1 MHRFGLAFL
10 CSVCVSGGIA
20 RGQNQTIEPIHAQP
34 GAVLAFHV
42 QTRLNPADR
51 NEMDVLPKGTVIHV
65 KMLNG
70 VDSSVDRDG
79 SEFHGEIVDSV
90 SAGSK
95 VIVHSESEVRGIL
108 VLLRSKNHP
117 EGFRYELLVTSL
129 TDHAKT
135 YDLTAS
141 LNPSFFDAG
150 PPAPAISRTDP
161 QTQREPRTNDVSS
174 ANSPASLHN

>member
-1 MHRFGLAFL
+1 MHRFGVIFL
-10 CSVCVSGGIA
+10 CSVCVFGGAA
-20 RGQNQTIEPIHAQP
+20 RGQNTNIEPIHAQL
-34 GAVLAFHV
+34 GAVLTFHL

-51 NEMDVLPKGTVIHV
+51 NEMDVLPKGTVIRV
-65 KMLNG
+65 RMLNG
-70 VDSSVDRDG
+70 VDSNVDRDG
-79 SEFHGEIVDSV
+79 SEFHGEVVDSV

-117 EGFRYELLVTSL
+117 DGFRYELLVTSV

-141 LNPSFFDAG
+141 LNPSFFDAVAPV
-150 PPAPAISRTDP
+150 PPTSKAEAPRDP
-161 QTQREPRTNDVSS
+161 NARDSGA
-174 ANSPASLHN
+174 ANLQSPLHN

>member
-1 MHRFGLAFL
+1 MHRFGVVFL
-10 CSVCVSGGIA
+10 CSLCVFGGTA
-20 RGQNQTIEPIHAQP
+20 RGQNANIQPIHAQL
-34 GAVLAFHV
+34 GAVLTFHL
-42 QTRLNPADR
+42 QTRLNPSSR
-51 NEMDVLPKGTVIHV
+51 NEMDGLPRGTVIRV

-79 SEFHGEIVDSV
+79 SEFHGEVVDSV

-95 VIVHSESEVRGIL
+95 VIVHRESEVRGML

-135 YDLTAS
+135 YNLTAS
-141 LNPSFFDAG
+141 LNPSFIDAAV
-150 PPAPAISRTDP
+150 PTSPDTQAETQRDSRTN
-161 QTQREPRTNDVSS
+161 EAGSS
-174 ANSPASLHN
+174 ALQTPLHN

>member
-10 CSVCVSGGIA
+10 CSACVFGGTA
-20 RGQNQTIEPIHAQP
+20 RGQNANIEPIHAQP
-34 GAVLAFHV
+34 GAVLTFHL
-42 QTRLNPADR
+42 QTRLNPTDR
-51 NEMDVLPKGTVIHV
+51 NEMDVLPKGTVIRV

-79 SEFHGEIVDSV
+79 SEFHGEVVDSV

-95 VIVHSESEVRGIL
+95 IIVHSESEVRGIL
-108 VLLRSKNHP
+108 VLLRSRSHP

-135 YDLTAS
+135 YNLTAS
-141 LNPSFFDAG
+141 LNPSFLDSG
-150 PPAPAISRTDP
+150 APSQPVSKAEA
-161 QTQREPRTNDVSS
+161 QRDPRTNDAGS
-174 ANSPASLHN
+174 ANLPLPLRN

>member
-1 MHRFGLAFL
+1 MHRFGVVFL
-10 CSVCVSGGIA
+10 CSLCVFGGTA
-20 RGQNQTIEPIHAQP
+20 RGQNANIQPIHAEL
-34 GAVLAFHV
+34 GAVLTFHL
-42 QTRLNPADR
+42 QTRLNPSAR
-51 NEMDVLPKGTVIHV
+51 NEMDGLPRGTVIRV

-79 SEFHGEIVDSV
+79 SEFHGEVVDSV

-95 VIVHSESEVRGIL
+95 VIVHRDSEVRGIL

-135 YDLTAS
+135 YNLTAS
-141 LNPSFFDAG
+141 LNPSFFDAD
-150 PPAPAISRTDP
+150 APTSPDSQVEP
-161 QTQREPRTNDVSS
+161 QHAPS
-174 ANSPASLHN
+174 ANAAGSSPLQTPLHN

>member
-1 MHRFGLAFL
+1 MDRFAAVIL
-10 CSVCVSGGIA
+10 CAVSVLGGTA
-20 RGQNQTIEPIHAQP
+20 RGQNANIEPIHAQL
-34 GAVLAFHV
+34 GTVLTFHV
-42 QTRLNPADR
+42 QTRLNPTDR
-51 NEMDVLPKGTVIHV
+51 NEMDVLPRGTMIRV

-79 SEFHGEIVDSV
+79 SVFHGEVVESV

-117 EGFRYELLVTSL
+117 EGFRYELLVTSV

-150 PPAPAISRTDP
+150 APAPPSSKAEAQRDP
-161 QTQREPRTNDVSS
+161 STKDAGP
-174 ANSPASLHN
+174 ANLPAPLRN

>member
-1 MHRFGLAFL
+1 MHRFAAVIL
-10 CSVCVSGGIA
+10 CSVCVFVGTT
-20 RGQNQTIEPIHAQP
+20 RGQNVNIEPVHAP
-34 GAVLAFHV
+34 LGAVLTFHL

-51 NEMDVLPKGTVIHV
+51 NEMDVLPKGTVLRV

-70 VDSSVDRDG
+70 IDSGVDHDG
-79 SEFHGEIVDSV
+79 SVFHGEVMNSV

-108 VLLRSKNHP
+108 VLLRSRNHP

-129 TDHAKT
+129 MDHAKI
-135 YDLTAS
+135 YDVTAS

-150 PPAPAISRTDP
+150 ETVAPNSKAAG
-161 QTQREPRTNDVSS
+161 QRDLRTNEAGSS
-174 ANSPASLHN
+174 SLPSPVHN

>member
-1 MHRFGLAFL
+1 MRRFGLVFL
-10 CSVCVSGGIA
+10 CSVCVCGGSA
-20 RGQNQTIEPIHAQP
+20 LGQNQNIEPIHAP
-34 GAVLAFHV
+34 AGKVLAFHV
-42 QTRLNPADR
+42 QTRLNPAER

-65 KMLNG
+65 KLLNG

-79 SEFHGEIVDSV
+79 SEFRGEIVDSV

-95 VIVHSESEVRGIL
+95 VIVHPESAVRGIL

-117 EGFRYELLVTSL
+117 EGFRYELVVTSL

-150 PPAPAISRTDP
+150 PPAPPISRATP
-161 QTQREPRTNDVSS
+161 
-174 ANSPASLHN
+174 